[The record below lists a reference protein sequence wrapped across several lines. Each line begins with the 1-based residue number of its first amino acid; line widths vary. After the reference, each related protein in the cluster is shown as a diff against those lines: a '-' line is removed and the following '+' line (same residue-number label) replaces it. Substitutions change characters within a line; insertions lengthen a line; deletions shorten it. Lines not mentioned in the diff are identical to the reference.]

1 MDNKLIIDLA
11 FALVLVLGAVFGAKR
26 GLFRSLMALAA
37 IVIAL
42 VGASLLTDLL
52 TEPVTNA
59 LMPRAEK
66 SVEEWFA
73 ASDETTKGEAPQL
86 GGETPSENAAPGET
100 ADNASA
106 QDAGDAPQDDAPLAV
121 TGLLKRLL
129 RFDLDGAVR
138 QSLRNAAR
146 DAALAAVRTLL
157 GSVVRTLVFVLC
169 FLILALMLRLVT
181 AGIDKV
187 LDLPVLNALN
197 TLGGGALGLIE
208 SALLLFLVCDLAPKL
223 GIGAFTEY
231 EGTYL
236 LAFFM
241 SHTPRGV
248 AAALLP

>member
-86 GGETPSENAAPGET
+86 GGETPSENAAAGET

-106 QDAGDAPQDDAPLAV
+106 QDAPQDDAPLAV

-181 AGIDKV
+181 AGVDKV

>member
-1 MDNKLIIDLA
+1 M
-11 FALVLVLGAVFGAKR
+11 
-26 GLFRSLMALAA
+26 
-37 IVIAL
+37 
-42 VGASLLTDLL
+42 
-52 TEPVTNA
+52 
-59 LMPRAEK
+59 
-66 SVEEWFA
+66 
-73 ASDETTKGEAPQL
+73 
-86 GGETPSENAAPGET
+86 
-100 ADNASA
+100 
-106 QDAGDAPQDDAPLAV
+106 
-121 TGLLKRLL
+121 
-129 RFDLDGAVR
+129 
-138 QSLRNAAR
+138 
-146 DAALAAVRTLL
+146 
-157 GSVVRTLVFVLC
+157 LC

-181 AGIDKV
+181 AGVDKV